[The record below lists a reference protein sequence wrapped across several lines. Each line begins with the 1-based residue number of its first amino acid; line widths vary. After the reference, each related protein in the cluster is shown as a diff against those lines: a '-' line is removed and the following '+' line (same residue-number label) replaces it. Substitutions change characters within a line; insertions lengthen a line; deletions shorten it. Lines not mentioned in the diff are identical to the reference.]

1 MRLSARKVFYEGN
14 SHNTILLTIDDVP
27 EWRAMEREMKELM
40 RQKELLLEEE
50 VVPTGTTGPL
60 HAPAPRREGCE
71 KKRT

>member
-1 MRLSARKVFYEGN
+1 MRLSARKVFMREIRITPFC
-14 SHNTILLTIDDVP
+14 SPLTTSP
-27 EWRAMEREMKELM
+27 EWRPMEREMKELM